1 LGRTLAPLR
10 TGLNRENSVPSTA
23 LDIRTIKAAI
33 GALALVA
40 AVAAG
45 IGATLVAPLFG
56 ALAALALSAGAGVA
70 ATLELLDADPH
81 WTWRAT
87 GWSALVLGWIA
98 LAALLLSTPLRDL
111 DGLRV
116 LSSLLLAGGAALRF
130 GRWCVRRGGTVP
142 GLAITLGCTLLAL
155 ATTWSGWALQTGYS
169 PLAALSIGCAVEL
182 FAAGSLWLGE
192 ALRTQ
197 RRQSP
202 ANEEARRQLA
212 AALQMA

>member
-1 LGRTLAPLR
+1 M
-10 TGLNRENSVPSTA
+10 PSAA

-33 GALALVA
+33 GGLALVA

-70 ATLELLDADPH
+70 AALEPLDTDPH
-81 WTWRAT
+81 WAWRTT
-87 GWSALVLGWIA
+87 GWGTLALGWFA
-98 LAALLLSTPLRDL
+98 LAALFLSTPLRDV

-116 LSSLLLAGGAALRF
+116 LSSLLLAGGAALRI
-130 GRWCVRRGGTVP
+130 GRWRAHRGGSVP
-142 GLAITLGCTLLAL
+142 GLAVALGCTLLAL
-155 ATTWSGWALQTGYS
+155 ATTWSGSFMQSGYQ
-169 PLAALSIGCAVEL
+169 PLSVLSIGCAVEL

-197 RRQSP
+197 RRQP
-202 ANEEARRQLA
+202 VANEEARRQLA